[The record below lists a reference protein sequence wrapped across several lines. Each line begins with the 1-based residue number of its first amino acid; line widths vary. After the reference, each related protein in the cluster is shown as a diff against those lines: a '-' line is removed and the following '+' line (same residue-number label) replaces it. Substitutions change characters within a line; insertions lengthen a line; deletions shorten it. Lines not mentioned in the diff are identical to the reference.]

1 MIKIYPYI
9 ILRPYTGHISNK
21 ISKGI
26 GIYIKKGIGIYIN
39 LFANP

>member
-9 ILRPYTGHISNK
+9 IWRPYTGHISNK

-26 GIYIKKGIGIYIN
+26 GIYILRKV
-39 LFANP
+39 